1 MSPLPAAVRGMYFE
15 EFEEG
20 QTILSTGRTV
30 TETDI
35 VNFAGLSA
43 DYNEIHINAVF
54 SEATPIG
61 KRIAH
66 GVLGL
71 SIASGLAVLTGV
83 LEGTI
88 IVFREINAWKFVKPI
103 FIGDTVHVVM
113 KVLETKAM
121 PRVGGGQVL
130 LELDLKNQEDVT
142 TQKGTWKVL
151 VMSKPEENE

>member
-1 MSPLPAAVRGMYFE
+1 MSPLPPAVRGMYFE
-15 EFEEG
+15 EFEVG

-43 DYNEIHINAVF
+43 DYNEIHTNAVF

-88 IVFREINAWKFVKPI
+88 IVFREISAWKFVKPI
-103 FIGDTVHVVM
+103 FIGDTVHVVL

-151 VMSKPEENE
+151 VMSKPKENE